1 MQWQGKVDKNWNLE
15 ERKETGEGKEKVD
28 IKGMGRDGKHEDI
41 GKPRTITNGEG
52 NLRPEK
58 AKRRHGPN
66 ERMIDQEKTTR
77 PT

>member
-1 MQWQGKVDKNWNLE
+1 
-15 ERKETGEGKEKVD
+15 
-28 IKGMGRDGKHEDI
+28 MGTDGKHEDI
-41 GKPRTITNGEG
+41 DKPRTITNGEG

-66 ERMIDQEKTTR
+66 ERMIDQEETTR